1 MRKKTAKILMSR
13 LMMLSM
19 VAAMTAGYIAP
30 TIVYAESGSTA
41 RTEAKNNGPADTS
54 NVETITFFGDDCGV
68 GLEVASGND
77 NTKAWCCERGKGLTW
92 LKSQFDSYKGIT
104 HLKKTAVVI
113 AAGFNECSNTLK
125 AKDYADYINQKADEF
140 NERGAVPFYYVNVT
154 PVDEHKYGTALNS
167 KIEAWNEYMRN
178 NLNKKVVYVDAY
190 SLVSKNL
197 QTKNDGYHLTEDEYR
212 VIYEQ
217 VVHAIGLKTAEEI
230 AQDKIKE
237 ANANKEVK
245 AVNGWGIDKQGEP
258 VYYDGEQKIVT
269 GWYEIEGG
277 KYYFDQYGHCLKG
290 LQEIDGKTYFF
301 NSIGLMSRGLVKID
315 NGKYSIFGEDG
326 ARLDKWQEY
335 GGEKYYI
342 NKDGVCLSGWWT
354 IGTRTYYFEED
365 GAVATGLTRV
375 DGKTYYFDE
384 DGGVRVGWQTIDG
397 KKYYFEDGGVMAVG
411 KYELDGKH
419 YYFFEEGGMA
429 TGWNTEN
436 DGVRYYTPN
445 GIMVTGFQKIDGE
458 GYFFEEGG
466 LMKTG
471 WYEFEDGKRFFDST
485 GKMAKGIR
493 RVSGETYY
501 FDKETGYMQT
511 GWIKINGEKTYFGE
525 DGKIGTGWQ
534 KIDGKKYYLDKDGH
548 VTTDI
553 ANVSGKIYFFNKS
566 GSVMFV
572 LPIWIIVI
580 LILAGFAG
588 CGFYVTKKNPELKEK
603 IMSKIRELSSSD
615 DSQEE
620 NRNPSKKTE
629 ASNIYGDD
637 DDEVIEDEY

>member
-1 MRKKTAKILMSR
+1 MRKKTAKILMSH

-19 VAAMTAGYIAP
+19 TAVMAVGYVAP
-30 TIVYAESGSTA
+30 TIVYAEPSSTA
-41 RTEAKNNGPADTS
+41 KTEAKNNGTIDAS
-54 NVETITFFGDDCGV
+54 HIRTITFFGDDCGV
-68 GLEVASGND
+68 GLEVAAGND
-77 NTKAWCCERGKGLTW
+77 STKAWHCERGKGLTW
-92 LKSQFDSYKGIT
+92 LKSQIDSYKGIA
-104 HLKKTAVVI
+104 HSKKTAVVI

-125 AKDYADYINQKADEF
+125 AKGYADYINQKADEF
-140 NERGAVPFYYVNVT
+140 NGRGAVPFYYVNVT
-154 PVDEHKYGTALNS
+154 PVDEHKYGAALNS
-167 KIEAWNEYMRN
+167 KIRAWNEYMRN
-178 NLNKKVVYVDAY
+178 NLNRKVVYVDAY

-212 VIYEQ
+212 IIYEQ
-217 VVHAIGLKTAEEI
+217 VVHTIGLKTAEEI

-258 VYYDGEQKIVT
+258 VYYDGNQKIVT

-301 NSIGLMSRGLVKID
+301 NSIGLMSRGLVKIG
-315 NGKYSIFGEDG
+315 NGKYSVFGEDG

-354 IGTRTYYFEED
+354 IGTRTYYFKED

-375 DGKTYYFDE
+375 DGRTYYFDE

-397 KKYYFEDGGVMAVG
+397 KKCYFEDGGVMAVG

-436 DGVRYYTPN
+436 DGVRYYTSD

-471 WYEFEDGKRFFDST
+471 WYKFKDGKRFFDST

-493 RVSGETYY
+493 KVSGGTYY

-511 GWIKINGEKTYFGE
+511 GWIKIDGEKTYFGK

-534 KIDGKKYYLDKDGH
+534 EIDGKKYYLDKDGH
-548 VTTDI
+548 ITTDI
-553 ANVSGKIYFFNKS
+553 ANVSGKFYFFNKS
-566 GSVMFV
+566 GAVMLV

-588 CGFYVTKKNPELKEK
+588 FGFYVTKKNPELKEK

-620 NRNPSKKTE
+620 NRNPTKKTE